1 MTFNVKALVAKSR
14 TVVGKSLILLAVSLN
29 APAVEA
35 DNPKFFEYRAGGFTN
50 RLVDITFGW
59 FKTLDNEQK
68 ESYHSAV
75 NHAIMYSDN
84 GQPVQW
90 YQGNASGY
98 AVPVMTWPIG
108 NGYCR
113 RVHIQAIA
121 YGVEKTMAATAC
133 LYDINNRWQ
142 WQSDKY

>member
-1 MTFNVKALVAKSR
+1 
-14 TVVGKSLILLAVSLN
+14 LAVSLN

-35 DNPKFFEYRAGGFTN
+35 ENPKFFEYRAGGFTN

-59 FKTLDNEQK
+59 FKTLNNEQK
-68 ESYHSAV
+68 EAYHSAV

-84 GQPVQW
+84 GQSVQW
-90 YQGNASGY
+90 YRGNASGY
-98 AVPVMTWPIG
+98 AVPVMTWPIS

-121 YGVEKTMAATAC
+121 YGIEKTMTATAC
-133 LYDINNRWQ
+133 LDDINNRWQ

>member
-1 MTFNVKALVAKSR
+1 M
-14 TVVGKSLILLAVSLN
+14 AVSLN

-35 DNPKFFEYRAGGFTN
+35 DNPRFFEYRSGGFTN
-50 RLVDITFGW
+50 RLIDFSFGW
-59 FKTLDNEQK
+59 FKTLNNEQK

-75 NHAIMYSDN
+75 NHAVMYADN

-113 RVHIQAIA
+113 RMHIQAIA

-133 LYDINNRWQ
+133 LDDINNRWQ